1 MLLVPETYPQK
12 NKTMQHQSLNS
23 NRNLELY
30 HIFTIMLGL
39 LSLNYS
45 SVVLA
50 QSPLASQEF
59 TVGDY
64 AEVEVSTSGGR
75 IEVIGKNTTKVTINA
90 IAYVNGKRSS
100 KANLDNWSIT
110 IEEIQDKIVAK
121 AEKES
126 NMGWLR
132 GGNNVSIAFE
142 IETPVNT
149 ELNARTSGGSV
160 IIENLSGNQYARTS
174 GGSMEANNIQG
185 NIEMRT
191 SGGAIRLE
199 NIEGQAE
206 AATSG
211 GSIRAKKVTQGLKVR
226 TSGGSLNLQEI
237 SGSLEAKTSGGSIEV
252 GLINPIEYIEVSTS
266 GGNVTVEVPENLG
279 YDLEL
284 TGSRV
289 RTELRNFTGSS
300 SRDAIKGS
308 MNGGGIPLK
317 AWTSGGLVSVKY
329 YKIAS

>member
-1 MLLVPETYPQK
+1 MHLQPQK
-12 NKTMQHQSLNS
+12 PD
-23 NRNLELY
+23 
-30 HIFTIMLGL
+30 TISTIKYICPLLLGL
-39 LSLNYS
+39 FFVSFSHLAF
-45 SVVLA
+45 A
-50 QSPLASQEF
+50 QSPVASQEF

-75 IEVIGKNTTKVTINA
+75 IEVIGKSTTKVTVNA
-90 IAYVNGKRSS
+90 IAYVNGMRSS
-100 KANLDNWSIT
+100 NANLDNWSIT
-110 IEEIQDKIVAK
+110 IEEIQGKIVAK

-132 GGNNVSIAFE
+132 CCKDESIAFE

-160 IIENLSGNQYARTS
+160 SIENLSGNQYARTS
-174 GGSMEANNIQG
+174 GGRMEANNIQG
-185 NIEMRT
+185 NVEMRT

-206 AATSG
+206 VATSG
-211 GSIRAKKVTQGLKVR
+211 GSIRAKKVTQGLKAR
-226 TSGGSLNLQEI
+226 TSGGSLHLQEI
-237 SGSLEAKTSGGSIEV
+237 SGSLEARTSGGSIDV
-252 GLINPIEYIEVSTS
+252 RLVNPIEYIEVSTS

-300 SRDAIKGS
+300 SRDAIKGA

-317 AWTSGGLVSVKY
+317 ARTSGGSVSLKY
-329 YKIAS
+329 YKAAS

>member
-1 MLLVPETYPQK
+1 MHLQPQK
-12 NKTMQHQSLNS
+12 SDTIRTIK
-23 NRNLELY
+23 
-30 HIFTIMLGL
+30 HIFPLVLGL
-39 LSLNYS
+39 FFVSFSHLAY
-45 SVVLA
+45 A
-50 QSPLASQEF
+50 QSPVASQEF

-75 IEVIGKNTTKVTINA
+75 IEVIGKNTTKVAVNA
-90 IAYVNGKRSS
+90 IAYVNGRRSS
-100 KANLDNWSIT
+100 NANLDNWFIT
-110 IEEIQDKIVAK
+110 IEEIQGKIVAK

-160 IIENLSGNQYARTS
+160 SIENLAGNQYARTS

-185 NIEMRT
+185 NVEMRT

-199 NIEGQAE
+199 NIEGKAE
-206 AATSG
+206 VATSG
-211 GSIRAKKVTQGLKVR
+211 GSIRAKKVTQGLKAR

-237 SGSLEAKTSGGSIEV
+237 SGSLEARTSGGSIEV
-252 GLINPIEYIEVSTS
+252 RLINPIEYIEVSTS

-317 AWTSGGLVSVKY
+317 ARTSGGSVSLKY
-329 YKIAS
+329 YKAAS

>member
-1 MLLVPETYPQK
+1 MHLQPQK
-12 NKTMQHQSLNS
+12 PD
-23 NRNLELY
+23 
-30 HIFTIMLGL
+30 TISTIKYICPLLLGL
-39 LSLNYS
+39 FFVSFSHLAF
-45 SVVLA
+45 A
-50 QSPLASQEF
+50 QSPVASQEF

-75 IEVIGKNTTKVTINA
+75 IEVIGKSTTKVTVNA
-90 IAYVNGKRSS
+90 IAYVNGRRSS
-100 KANLDNWSIT
+100 NANLDNWSIT
-110 IEEIQDKIVAK
+110 IEEIQGKIVAK

-132 GGNNVSIAFE
+132 CCKDESIAFE
-142 IETPVNT
+142 IETPVDT

-160 IIENLSGNQYARTS
+160 SIENLSGNQYARTS
-174 GGSMEANNIQG
+174 GGRMEANNIQG
-185 NIEMRT
+185 NVEMRT

-206 AATSG
+206 VATSG
-211 GSIRAKKVTQGLKVR
+211 GSIRAKKVTQGLKAR
-226 TSGGSLNLQEI
+226 TSGGSLHLQEI
-237 SGSLEAKTSGGSIEV
+237 SGSLEARTSGGSIDV
-252 GLINPIEYIEVSTS
+252 RLVNPIEYIEVSTS

-300 SRDAIKGS
+300 SRDAIKGA

-317 AWTSGGLVSVKY
+317 ARTSGGSVSLKY
-329 YKIAS
+329 YKAAS

>member
-1 MLLVPETYPQK
+1 MSFSHLA
-12 NKTMQHQSLNS
+12 
-23 NRNLELY
+23 
-30 HIFTIMLGL
+30 F
-39 LSLNYS
+39 
-45 SVVLA
+45 A
-50 QSPLASQEF
+50 QSPVASQEF

-75 IEVIGKNTTKVTINA
+75 IEVIGKSTTKVTVNA
-90 IAYVNGKRSS
+90 IAYVNGRRSS
-100 KANLDNWSIT
+100 NANLDNWSIT
-110 IEEIQDKIVAK
+110 IEEIQGKIVAK

-132 GGNNVSIAFE
+132 CCKDESIAFE

-160 IIENLSGNQYARTS
+160 SIENLSGNQYARTS
-174 GGSMEANNIQG
+174 GGRMEANNIQG
-185 NIEMRT
+185 NVEMRT

-206 AATSG
+206 VATSG
-211 GSIRAKKVTQGLKVR
+211 GSIRANKVTQGLKAR

-237 SGSLEAKTSGGSIEV
+237 SGSLEARTSGGSIDV
-252 GLINPIEYIEVSTS
+252 LIINPIEYIEVSTS

-279 YDLEL
+279 YDLKL

-317 AWTSGGLVSVKY
+317 ARTSGGSVSLKY
-329 YKIAS
+329 YKAAS

>member
-1 MLLVPETYPQK
+1 MHLQPQK
-12 NKTMQHQSLNS
+12 PD
-23 NRNLELY
+23 
-30 HIFTIMLGL
+30 TISTIKYICPLLLGL
-39 LSLNYS
+39 FFVSFSHLAF
-45 SVVLA
+45 A
-50 QSPLASQEF
+50 QSPVASQEF

-75 IEVIGKNTTKVTINA
+75 IEVIGKSTTKVTVNA
-90 IAYVNGKRSS
+90 IAYVNGRRSS
-100 KANLDNWSIT
+100 NANLDNWSIT
-110 IEEIQDKIVAK
+110 IEEIQGKIVAK

-132 GGNNVSIAFE
+132 CCKDESIAFE

-160 IIENLSGNQYARTS
+160 SIENLSGNQYARTS
-174 GGSMEANNIQG
+174 GGRMEANNIQG
-185 NIEMRT
+185 NVEMRT

-206 AATSG
+206 VATSG
-211 GSIRAKKVTQGLKVR
+211 GSIRAKKVTQGLKAR

-237 SGSLEAKTSGGSIEV
+237 SGSLEARTSGGSIDV
-252 GLINPIEYIEVSTS
+252 RLVNPIEYIEVSTS

-300 SRDAIKGS
+300 SRDAIKGA

-317 AWTSGGLVSVKY
+317 ARTSGGSVSLKY
-329 YKIAS
+329 YKAAS

>member
-1 MLLVPETYPQK
+1 MHLQPQK
-12 NKTMQHQSLNS
+12 PD
-23 NRNLELY
+23 
-30 HIFTIMLGL
+30 TISTIKYICPLLLGL
-39 LSLNYS
+39 FFVSFSHLAF
-45 SVVLA
+45 A
-50 QSPLASQEF
+50 QSPVASQEF

-75 IEVIGKNTTKVTINA
+75 IEVIGKSTTKVTVNA
-90 IAYVNGKRSS
+90 IAYVNGRRSS
-100 KANLDNWSIT
+100 NANLDNWSIT
-110 IEEIQDKIVAK
+110 IEEIQGKIVAK

-132 GGNNVSIAFE
+132 CCKDESIAFE

-160 IIENLSGNQYARTS
+160 SIENLSGNQYARTS
-174 GGSMEANNIQG
+174 GGRMEANNIQG
-185 NIEMRT
+185 NVEMRT

-206 AATSG
+206 VATSG
-211 GSIRAKKVTQGLKVR
+211 GSIRAKKVTQGLKAR
-226 TSGGSLNLQEI
+226 TSGGSLHLQEI
-237 SGSLEAKTSGGSIEV
+237 SGSLEARTSGGSIDV
-252 GLINPIEYIEVSTS
+252 RLVNPIEYIEVSTS

-300 SRDAIKGS
+300 SRDAIKGA

-317 AWTSGGLVSVKY
+317 ARTSGGSVSLKY
-329 YKIAS
+329 YKAAS

>member
-1 MLLVPETYPQK
+1 
-12 NKTMQHQSLNS
+12 MQHQSMYPK
-23 NRNLELY
+23 RNLKLPQ
-30 HIFTIMLGL
+30 IFTIMLGL

-45 SVVLA
+45 SMVLA

-59 TVGDY
+59 IVGDY

-75 IEVIGKNTTKVTINA
+75 IEVIGKNTTKVTVNP
-90 IAYVNGKRSS
+90 IAYVNGRRSS
-100 KANLDNWSIT
+100 KANLDNWSIS

-142 IETPVNT
+142 IETPVNS

-174 GGSMEANNIQG
+174 GGRMEVNNIQG

-191 SGGAIRLE
+191 SGGAIVLE

-206 AATSG
+206 VATSG

-237 SGSLEAKTSGGSIEV
+237 SGSLEAITSGGSIEV
-252 GLINPIEYIEVSTS
+252 RLIDPIEYIEVSTS
-266 GGNVTVEVPENLG
+266 GGNITVEVPENLG

-289 RTELRNFTGSS
+289 RAELRNFTGSS

-317 AWTSGGLVSVKY
+317 ARTSGGLVSVKY
-329 YKIAS
+329 FKVAS

>member
-1 MLLVPETYPQK
+1 MYLQPQK
-12 NKTMQHQSLNS
+12 SDTIRTIK
-23 NRNLELY
+23 
-30 HIFTIMLGL
+30 HIFPLVFGL
-39 LSLNYS
+39 FFMSTTHLAF
-45 SVVLA
+45 A
-50 QSPLASQEF
+50 QSPVASQEF

-75 IEVIGKNTTKVTINA
+75 IEVIGKNTTKVTVNA
-90 IAYVNGKRSS
+90 IAYVNGRRSS
-100 KANLDNWSIT
+100 NANLDNWSIT
-110 IEEIQDKIVAK
+110 IEEIQGKIVAK
-121 AEKES
+121 AEKDS

-149 ELNARTSGGSV
+149 GLSARTSGGSV
-160 IIENLSGNQYARTS
+160 SIENLSGNQYARTS

-185 NIEMRT
+185 NVEMRT

-206 AATSG
+206 VATSG
-211 GSIRAKKVTQGLKVR
+211 GSIRARKVTQGLKAR

-237 SGSLEAKTSGGSIEV
+237 SGSLEARTSGGSIEV
-252 GLINPIEYIEVSTS
+252 FLINPIEYIEVSTS

-300 SRDAIKGS
+300 SRDAIKGA

-317 AWTSGGLVSVKY
+317 ARTSGGSVSLKY
-329 YKIAS
+329 YKAAS

>member
-1 MLLVPETYPQK
+1 M
-12 NKTMQHQSLNS
+12 
-23 NRNLELY
+23 
-30 HIFTIMLGL
+30 
-39 LSLNYS
+39 
-45 SVVLA
+45 
-50 QSPLASQEF
+50 
-59 TVGDY
+59 
-64 AEVEVSTSGGR
+64 
-75 IEVIGKNTTKVTINA
+75 
-90 IAYVNGKRSS
+90 
-100 KANLDNWSIT
+100 
-110 IEEIQDKIVAK
+110 AK

-132 GGNNVSIAFE
+132 CCKDESIAFE

-160 IIENLSGNQYARTS
+160 SIENLSGNQYARTS
-174 GGSMEANNIQG
+174 GGRMEANNIQG
-185 NIEMRT
+185 NVEMRT

-206 AATSG
+206 VATSG
-211 GSIRAKKVTQGLKVR
+211 GSIRAKKVTQGLKAR
-226 TSGGSLNLQEI
+226 TSGGSLHLQEI
-237 SGSLEAKTSGGSIEV
+237 SGSLEARTSGGSIDV
-252 GLINPIEYIEVSTS
+252 RLVNPIEYIEVSTS

-300 SRDAIKGS
+300 SRDAIKGA

-317 AWTSGGLVSVKY
+317 ARTSGGSVSLKY
-329 YKIAS
+329 YKAAS

>member
-1 MLLVPETYPQK
+1 MHLQPQK
-12 NKTMQHQSLNS
+12 PD
-23 NRNLELY
+23 
-30 HIFTIMLGL
+30 TISTIKYICPLLLGL
-39 LSLNYS
+39 FFVSFSHLAF
-45 SVVLA
+45 A
-50 QSPLASQEF
+50 QSPVASQEF

-75 IEVIGKNTTKVTINA
+75 IEVIGKSTTKVTVNA
-90 IAYVNGKRSS
+90 IAYVNGRRSS
-100 KANLDNWSIT
+100 NANLDNWSIT
-110 IEEIQDKIVAK
+110 IEEIQGKIVAK

-132 GGNNVSIAFE
+132 CCKDESIAFE

-160 IIENLSGNQYARTS
+160 SIENLSGNQYARTS
-174 GGSMEANNIQG
+174 GGRMEANNIQG
-185 NIEMRT
+185 NVEMRT

-206 AATSG
+206 VATSG
-211 GSIRAKKVTQGLKVR
+211 GSIRANKVTQGLKAR

-237 SGSLEAKTSGGSIEV
+237 SGSLEARTSGGSIDV
-252 GLINPIEYIEVSTS
+252 LIINPIEYIEVSTS

-317 AWTSGGLVSVKY
+317 ARTSGGSVSLKY
-329 YKIAS
+329 YKAAS

>member
-1 MLLVPETYPQK
+1 MHLQPQK
-12 NKTMQHQSLNS
+12 PD
-23 NRNLELY
+23 
-30 HIFTIMLGL
+30 TISTIKYICPLLLGL
-39 LSLNYS
+39 FFVSFSHLAF
-45 SVVLA
+45 A
-50 QSPLASQEF
+50 QSPVASQEF

-64 AEVEVSTSGGR
+64 AEVEGSTRGGR
-75 IEVIGKNTTKVTINA
+75 IEVIGKSTTKVTVNA
-90 IAYVNGKRSS
+90 IAYVNGRRSS
-100 KANLDNWSIT
+100 NANLDNWSIT
-110 IEEIQDKIVAK
+110 IEEIQGKIEAK

-132 GGNNVSIAFE
+132 CCKDESIAFE

-160 IIENLSGNQYARTS
+160 SIENLSGNQYARTS
-174 GGSMEANNIQG
+174 GGRMEANNIHG
-185 NIEMRT
+185 NVEMRT

-206 AATSG
+206 VATSG
-211 GSIRAKKVTQGLKVR
+211 GSIRAKKVTQGLKAR
-226 TSGGSLNLQEI
+226 TSGGSLHFQEI
-237 SGSLEAKTSGGSIEV
+237 SGSLEARTSGGSIDV
-252 GLINPIEYIEVSTS
+252 RLVNPIEYIEVSTS

-300 SRDAIKGS
+300 SRDAIKGA

-317 AWTSGGLVSVKY
+317 ARTSGGSVSLKY
-329 YKIAS
+329 YKAAS

>member
-1 MLLVPETYPQK
+1 MHLQPQK
-12 NKTMQHQSLNS
+12 PD
-23 NRNLELY
+23 
-30 HIFTIMLGL
+30 TISTIKYICPLLLGL
-39 LSLNYS
+39 FFVSFSHLAF
-45 SVVLA
+45 A
-50 QSPLASQEF
+50 QSPVASQEF

-64 AEVEVSTSGGR
+64 AEVDVSTSGGR
-75 IEVIGKNTTKVTINA
+75 IEVIGKSTTKVTVNA
-90 IAYVNGKRSS
+90 IAYVNGRRSS
-100 KANLDNWSIT
+100 NANLDNWSIT
-110 IEEIQDKIVAK
+110 IEEIQGKIVAK

-132 GGNNVSIAFE
+132 CCKDESIAFE

-160 IIENLSGNQYARTS
+160 SIENLSGNQYARTS
-174 GGSMEANNIQG
+174 GGRMEANNIQG
-185 NIEMRT
+185 NVEMRT

-206 AATSG
+206 VATSG
-211 GSIRAKKVTQGLKVR
+211 GSIRAKKVTQGLKAR
-226 TSGGSLNLQEI
+226 TSGGSLHLQEI
-237 SGSLEAKTSGGSIEV
+237 SGSLEARTSGGSIDV
-252 GLINPIEYIEVSTS
+252 RLVNPIEYIEVSTS

-300 SRDAIKGS
+300 SRDAIKGA

-317 AWTSGGLVSVKY
+317 ARTSGGSVSLKY
-329 YKIAS
+329 YKAAS

>member
-1 MLLVPETYPQK
+1 MHLQPQK
-12 NKTMQHQSLNS
+12 SDTIRTIK
-23 NRNLELY
+23 
-30 HIFTIMLGL
+30 HISPLVLGL
-39 LSLNYS
+39 FFVSFSHLAF
-45 SVVLA
+45 A
-50 QSPLASQEF
+50 QSPVASQEF

-75 IEVIGKNTTKVTINA
+75 IEVIGKSTTKVTVNA
-90 IAYVNGKRSS
+90 IAYVSGRRSS
-100 KANLDNWSIT
+100 NANLDNWSIT
-110 IEEIQDKIVAK
+110 IEEIQGKIVAK

-132 GGNNVSIAFE
+132 GGNNVRIAFE

-160 IIENLSGNQYARTS
+160 SIENLSGNQYARTS
-174 GGSMEANNIQG
+174 GGSMDANNIQG
-185 NIEMRT
+185 NVEMRT

-206 AATSG
+206 VATSG
-211 GSIRAKKVTQGLKVR
+211 GSIRAKKVTQGLKAR

-237 SGSLEAKTSGGSIEV
+237 SGSLEARTSGGSIEV
-252 GLINPIEYIEVSTS
+252 LLINPIEYIEVSTS

-284 TGSRV
+284 MGSRV

-300 SRDAIKGS
+300 SRDAIKGA

-317 AWTSGGLVSVKY
+317 ARTSGGSVSLKY
-329 YKIAS
+329 YKAIS

>member
-1 MLLVPETYPQK
+1 MHLQPQK
-12 NKTMQHQSLNS
+12 FHTIRTIK
-23 NRNLELY
+23 
-30 HIFTIMLGL
+30 HISPLLLGL
-39 LSLNYS
+39 FIMSFSHLAF
-45 SVVLA
+45 A
-50 QSPLASQEF
+50 QSPVASQEF

-75 IEVIGKNTTKVTINA
+75 IEVIGKNTTNVTVNA
-90 IAYVNGKRSS
+90 IAYVNGRRSS
-100 KANLDNWSIT
+100 NANLDNWSIT
-110 IEEIQDKIVAK
+110 IEEIQGKIVAK
-121 AEKES
+121 AEKDS

-149 ELNARTSGGSV
+149 ELSARTSGGSV
-160 IIENLSGNQYARTS
+160 SIENLSGNQYARTS
-174 GGSMEANNIQG
+174 GGSMDANNIQG
-185 NIEMRT
+185 NVEMRT

-206 AATSG
+206 VATSG
-211 GSIRAKKVTQGLKVR
+211 GSIRAKKVTQGLKAR
-226 TSGGSLNLQEI
+226 TSGGSLHLQEI
-237 SGSLEAKTSGGSIEV
+237 SGSLEARTSGGSIDV
-252 GLINPIEYIEVSTS
+252 RLVNPIEYIEVSTS

-300 SRDAIKGS
+300 SRDAIKGA

-317 AWTSGGLVSVKY
+317 ARTSGGSVSLKY
-329 YKIAS
+329 YKAAS

>member
-1 MLLVPETYPQK
+1 MSFSHLA
-12 NKTMQHQSLNS
+12 
-23 NRNLELY
+23 
-30 HIFTIMLGL
+30 F
-39 LSLNYS
+39 
-45 SVVLA
+45 A
-50 QSPLASQEF
+50 QSPVASQEF

-75 IEVIGKNTTKVTINA
+75 IEVIGKSTTKVTVNA
-90 IAYVNGKRSS
+90 IAYVSGRRSS
-100 KANLDNWSIT
+100 NANLDNWSIT
-110 IEEIQDKIVAK
+110 IEEIQGKIVAK

-132 GGNNVSIAFE
+132 GGNNVRIAFE

-160 IIENLSGNQYARTS
+160 SIENLSGNQYARTS
-174 GGSMEANNIQG
+174 GGSMDANNIQG
-185 NIEMRT
+185 NVEMRT

-206 AATSG
+206 VATSG
-211 GSIRAKKVTQGLKVR
+211 GSIRAKKVTQGLKAR

-252 GLINPIEYIEVSTS
+252 LLINPIEYIEVSTS

-284 TGSRV
+284 MGSRV

-300 SRDAIKGS
+300 SRDAIKGA

-317 AWTSGGLVSVKY
+317 ARTSGGSVSLKY
-329 YKIAS
+329 YKATS

>member
-1 MLLVPETYPQK
+1 MHLQPQK
-12 NKTMQHQSLNS
+12 PDTIRTIK
-23 NRNLELY
+23 
-30 HIFTIMLGL
+30 HIFPLVLGL
-39 LSLNYS
+39 FFVS
-45 SVVLA
+45 SSHLAFA
-50 QSPLASQEF
+50 QSPVASQEF

-64 AEVEVSTSGGR
+64 AEVDVSTSGGR
-75 IEVIGKNTTKVTINA
+75 IEVIGKSTTKVTVNA
-90 IAYVNGKRSS
+90 IAYVNGRRSS
-100 KANLDNWSIT
+100 NANLDNWSIT
-110 IEEIQDKIVAK
+110 IEEIQGKIVAK

-160 IIENLSGNQYARTS
+160 SIENLSGNQYARTS
-174 GGSMEANNIQG
+174 GGSMDANNIQG
-185 NIEMRT
+185 NVEMRT

-206 AATSG
+206 VATSG
-211 GSIRAKKVTQGLKVR
+211 GSIRAKKVTQGLKAR
-226 TSGGSLNLQEI
+226 TSGGSLHLQEI
-237 SGSLEAKTSGGSIEV
+237 SGSLEARTSGGSIDV
-252 GLINPIEYIEVSTS
+252 RLVNPIEYIEVSTS

-289 RTELRNFTGSS
+289 RTELRNFSGSS
-300 SRDAIKGS
+300 SRDAIKGA

-317 AWTSGGLVSVKY
+317 ARTSGGSVSLKY
-329 YKIAS
+329 YKAAS

>member
-1 MLLVPETYPQK
+1 MHLQPQK
-12 NKTMQHQSLNS
+12 SDTIRTIK
-23 NRNLELY
+23 
-30 HIFTIMLGL
+30 HISPLVLGL
-39 LSLNYS
+39 FFVSFSHLAF
-45 SVVLA
+45 A
-50 QSPLASQEF
+50 QSPVASQEF

-64 AEVEVSTSGGR
+64 AEVEVFTSGGR
-75 IEVIGKNTTKVTINA
+75 IEVIGKSTTKVTVNA
-90 IAYVNGKRSS
+90 IAYVSGRRSS
-100 KANLDNWSIT
+100 NANLDNWSIT
-110 IEEIQDKIVAK
+110 IEEIQGKIVAK

-132 GGNNVSIAFE
+132 GGNNVRIAFE

-160 IIENLSGNQYARTS
+160 SIENLSGNQYARTS
-174 GGSMEANNIQG
+174 GGSMDANNIQG
-185 NIEMRT
+185 NVEMRT

-206 AATSG
+206 VATSG
-211 GSIRAKKVTQGLKVR
+211 GSIRAKKVTQGLKAR

-237 SGSLEAKTSGGSIEV
+237 SGSLEARTSGGSIEV
-252 GLINPIEYIEVSTS
+252 LLINPIEYIEVSTS

-284 TGSRV
+284 MGSRV

-300 SRDAIKGS
+300 SRDAIKGA

-317 AWTSGGLVSVKY
+317 ARTSGGSVSLKY
-329 YKIAS
+329 YKATS

>member
-1 MLLVPETYPQK
+1 MHLQPQK
-12 NKTMQHQSLNS
+12 PD
-23 NRNLELY
+23 
-30 HIFTIMLGL
+30 TISTIKYICPLLLGL
-39 LSLNYS
+39 FFVSFSHLAF
-45 SVVLA
+45 A
-50 QSPLASQEF
+50 QSPVASQEF

-75 IEVIGKNTTKVTINA
+75 IEVIGKSTTKVTVNA
-90 IAYVNGKRSS
+90 IAYVNGRRSS
-100 KANLDNWSIT
+100 NANLDNWSIT
-110 IEEIQDKIVAK
+110 IEEIQGKIVAK

-132 GGNNVSIAFE
+132 CCKDESIAFE

-160 IIENLSGNQYARTS
+160 SIENLSGNQYARTS
-174 GGSMEANNIQG
+174 GGRMEANNIQG
-185 NIEMRT
+185 NVEMRT

-206 AATSG
+206 VATSG
-211 GSIRAKKVTQGLKVR
+211 GSIRAKKVTQGLKAR

-237 SGSLEAKTSGGSIEV
+237 SGSLEARTSGGSIDV
-252 GLINPIEYIEVSTS
+252 RLVNPIEYIEVSTS

-317 AWTSGGLVSVKY
+317 ARTSGGSVSLKY
-329 YKIAS
+329 YKAAS

>member
-1 MLLVPETYPQK
+1 MHLQPQK
-12 NKTMQHQSLNS
+12 
-23 NRNLELY
+23 RD
-30 HIFTIMLGL
+30 TISTIKYICPLLLGL
-39 LSLNYS
+39 FFVSFSHLAF
-45 SVVLA
+45 A
-50 QSPLASQEF
+50 QSPVASQEF

-75 IEVIGKNTTKVTINA
+75 IEVIGKSTTKVTVNA
-90 IAYVNGKRSS
+90 IAYVNGRRSS
-100 KANLDNWSIT
+100 NANLDNWSIT
-110 IEEIQDKIVAK
+110 IEEIQGKIVAK
-121 AEKES
+121 AENES

-132 GGNNVSIAFE
+132 CCKDESIAFE

-160 IIENLSGNQYARTS
+160 SIENLSGNQYARTS
-174 GGSMEANNIQG
+174 GGRMEANNIQG
-185 NIEMRT
+185 NVEMRT

-206 AATSG
+206 VATSG
-211 GSIRAKKVTQGLKVR
+211 GSIRANKVTQGLKAR

-237 SGSLEAKTSGGSIEV
+237 SGSLEARTSGGSIEV
-252 GLINPIEYIEVSTS
+252 LLINPIEYIEVSTS

-284 TGSRV
+284 MGSRV

-300 SRDAIKGS
+300 SRDTIKGA

-317 AWTSGGLVSVKY
+317 ARTSGGSVSLKY
-329 YKIAS
+329 YKATS

>member
-1 MLLVPETYPQK
+1 MHLQPQK
-12 NKTMQHQSLNS
+12 SDTIRTIK
-23 NRNLELY
+23 
-30 HIFTIMLGL
+30 HISPLVLGL
-39 LSLNYS
+39 FFVSFSHLAF
-45 SVVLA
+45 A
-50 QSPLASQEF
+50 QSPVASQEF

-64 AEVEVSTSGGR
+64 AEVEVFTSGGR
-75 IEVIGKNTTKVTINA
+75 IEVIGKSTTKVTVNA
-90 IAYVNGKRSS
+90 IAYVSGRRSS
-100 KANLDNWSIT
+100 NANLDNWSIT
-110 IEEIQDKIVAK
+110 IEEIQGKIVAK
-121 AEKES
+121 AENES

-132 GGNNVSIAFE
+132 CCKDESIAFE

-160 IIENLSGNQYARTS
+160 SIENLSGNQYARTS
-174 GGSMEANNIQG
+174 GGRMEANNIQG
-185 NIEMRT
+185 NVEMRT

-206 AATSG
+206 VATSG
-211 GSIRAKKVTQGLKVR
+211 GSIRANKVTQGLKAR

-237 SGSLEAKTSGGSIEV
+237 SGSLEARTSGGSIEV
-252 GLINPIEYIEVSTS
+252 LLINPIEYIEVSTS

-284 TGSRV
+284 MGSRV

-300 SRDAIKGS
+300 SRDAIKGA

-317 AWTSGGLVSVKY
+317 ARTSGGSVSLKY
-329 YKIAS
+329 YKATS

>member
-1 MLLVPETYPQK
+1 MHLQPQK
-12 NKTMQHQSLNS
+12 PD
-23 NRNLELY
+23 
-30 HIFTIMLGL
+30 TISTIKYICPLLLGL
-39 LSLNYS
+39 FFVSFSHLAF
-45 SVVLA
+45 A
-50 QSPLASQEF
+50 QSPVASQEF

-75 IEVIGKNTTKVTINA
+75 IEVIGKSTTKVTVNA
-90 IAYVNGKRSS
+90 IAYVNGRRSS
-100 KANLDNWSIT
+100 NANLDNWSIT
-110 IEEIQDKIVAK
+110 IEEIQGKIVAK

-132 GGNNVSIAFE
+132 CCKDESIAFE

-160 IIENLSGNQYARTS
+160 SIENLSGNQYARTS
-174 GGSMEANNIQG
+174 GGSMDANNIQG
-185 NIEMRT
+185 NVEMRT

-206 AATSG
+206 VATSG
-211 GSIRAKKVTQGLKVR
+211 GSIRAKKVTQGLKAR
-226 TSGGSLNLQEI
+226 TSGGSLHLQEI
-237 SGSLEAKTSGGSIEV
+237 SGSLEARTSGGSIDV
-252 GLINPIEYIEVSTS
+252 RLVNPIEYIEVSTS

-300 SRDAIKGS
+300 SRDAIKGA

-317 AWTSGGLVSVKY
+317 ARTSGGSVSLKY
-329 YKIAS
+329 YKAAS

>member
-1 MLLVPETYPQK
+1 MHLQPQK
-12 NKTMQHQSLNS
+12 FHTIRTIK
-23 NRNLELY
+23 
-30 HIFTIMLGL
+30 HISPLLLGL
-39 LSLNYS
+39 FIMSFSHLAF
-45 SVVLA
+45 A
-50 QSPLASQEF
+50 QSPVASQEF

-75 IEVIGKNTTKVTINA
+75 IEVIGKNTTKVTVNA
-90 IAYVNGKRSS
+90 IAYVNGRRSS
-100 KANLDNWSIT
+100 NANLDNWYIT
-110 IEEIQDKIVAK
+110 IEEIQGKIVAK
-121 AEKES
+121 AEKDS

-149 ELNARTSGGSV
+149 ELSAITSGGSV
-160 IIENLSGNQYARTS
+160 SIENLSGNQFARTS
-174 GGSMEANNIQG
+174 GGNMEANNIQG
-185 NIEMRT
+185 NVELRT

-206 AATSG
+206 VATSG
-211 GSIRAKKVTQGLKVR
+211 GSIRARKVTQGLKAR

-237 SGSLEAKTSGGSIEV
+237 SGSLEARTSGGSIEV
-252 GLINPIEYIEVSTS
+252 FLINPIEYIEVSTS

-300 SRDAIKGS
+300 SRDAIRGA

-317 AWTSGGLVSVKY
+317 ARTSGGSVSLKF
-329 YKIAS
+329 YKATS

>member
-1 MLLVPETYPQK
+1 MHLQPQK
-12 NKTMQHQSLNS
+12 PD
-23 NRNLELY
+23 
-30 HIFTIMLGL
+30 TISTIKYICPLLLGL
-39 LSLNYS
+39 FFVSFSHLAF
-45 SVVLA
+45 A
-50 QSPLASQEF
+50 QSPVASQEF

-75 IEVIGKNTTKVTINA
+75 IEVIGKSTTKVTVNA
-90 IAYVNGKRSS
+90 IAYVNGRRSS
-100 KANLDNWSIT
+100 NANLDNWSIT
-110 IEEIQDKIVAK
+110 IEEIQGKIVAK

-132 GGNNVSIAFE
+132 CCKDESIAFE

-160 IIENLSGNQYARTS
+160 SIENLSGNQYARTS
-174 GGSMEANNIQG
+174 GGRMEANNIHG
-185 NIEMRT
+185 NVEMRT

-206 AATSG
+206 VATSG
-211 GSIRAKKVTQGLKVR
+211 GSIRAKKVTQGLKAR
-226 TSGGSLNLQEI
+226 TSGGSLHLQEI
-237 SGSLEAKTSGGSIEV
+237 SGSLEARTSGGSIDV
-252 GLINPIEYIEVSTS
+252 RLVNPIEYIEVSTS

-300 SRDAIKGS
+300 SRDAIKGA

-317 AWTSGGLVSVKY
+317 ARTSGGSVSLKY
-329 YKIAS
+329 YKAAS

>member
-1 MLLVPETYPQK
+1 MHLQPQK
-12 NKTMQHQSLNS
+12 PD
-23 NRNLELY
+23 
-30 HIFTIMLGL
+30 TISTIKYICPLLLGL
-39 LSLNYS
+39 FFVSFSHLAF
-45 SVVLA
+45 A
-50 QSPLASQEF
+50 QSPVASQEF

-75 IEVIGKNTTKVTINA
+75 IEVIGKSTTKVTVNA
-90 IAYVNGKRSS
+90 IAYVNGRRSS
-100 KANLDNWSIT
+100 NANLDNWSIT
-110 IEEIQDKIVAK
+110 IEEIQGKIVAK

-132 GGNNVSIAFE
+132 CCKDESIAFE

-160 IIENLSGNQYARTS
+160 SIENLSGNQYARTS
-174 GGSMEANNIQG
+174 GGRMEANNIQG
-185 NIEMRT
+185 NVEMRT

-206 AATSG
+206 VATSG
-211 GSIRAKKVTQGLKVR
+211 GSIRAKKVTQGLKAR
-226 TSGGSLNLQEI
+226 TSGGSLHLQEI
-237 SGSLEAKTSGGSIEV
+237 SGSLEARTSGGSIDV
-252 GLINPIEYIEVSTS
+252 LIINPIEYIEVSTS

-300 SRDAIKGS
+300 SRDAIKGA

-317 AWTSGGLVSVKY
+317 ARTSGGSVSLKY
-329 YKIAS
+329 YKAAS

>member
-1 MLLVPETYPQK
+1 MHLQPQK
-12 NKTMQHQSLNS
+12 SDTIRTIK
-23 NRNLELY
+23 
-30 HIFTIMLGL
+30 HISPLVLGL
-39 LSLNYS
+39 FFVSFSHLAF
-45 SVVLA
+45 A
-50 QSPLASQEF
+50 QSPVASQEF

-75 IEVIGKNTTKVTINA
+75 IEVIGKSTTKVTVNA
-90 IAYVNGKRSS
+90 IAYVSGRRSS
-100 KANLDNWSIT
+100 NANLDNWSIT
-110 IEEIQDKIVAK
+110 IEEIQGKIVAK

-132 GGNNVSIAFE
+132 GGNNVRIAFE

-160 IIENLSGNQYARTS
+160 SIENLSGNQYARTS
-174 GGSMEANNIQG
+174 GGSMDANNIQG
-185 NIEMRT
+185 NVEMRT

-206 AATSG
+206 VATSG
-211 GSIRAKKVTQGLKVR
+211 GSIRAKKVTQGLKAR

-237 SGSLEAKTSGGSIEV
+237 SGSLEARTSGGSIEV
-252 GLINPIEYIEVSTS
+252 LLINPIEYIEVSTS

-284 TGSRV
+284 MGSRV

-300 SRDAIKGS
+300 SRDAIKGA

-317 AWTSGGLVSVKY
+317 ARTSGGSVSLKY
-329 YKIAS
+329 YKATS

>member
-1 MLLVPETYPQK
+1 MHLQPQK
-12 NKTMQHQSLNS
+12 FHTIRTIK
-23 NRNLELY
+23 
-30 HIFTIMLGL
+30 HISPLLLGL
-39 LSLNYS
+39 FIMSFSHLAF
-45 SVVLA
+45 A
-50 QSPLASQEF
+50 QSPVASQEF

-64 AEVEVSTSGGR
+64 AEVEVSTSGGQ
-75 IEVIGKNTTKVTINA
+75 IEVIGKNTTKVTVNA
-90 IAYVNGKRSS
+90 IAYVNGRRSS
-100 KANLDNWSIT
+100 NANLDNWSIT
-110 IEEIQDKIVAK
+110 IEEIQGKIVAK
-121 AEKES
+121 AEKDS

-149 ELNARTSGGSV
+149 ELSARTSGGSV
-160 IIENLSGNQYARTS
+160 SIENLSGNQFARTS
-174 GGSMEANNIQG
+174 GGNMEANNIQG
-185 NIEMRT
+185 NVELRT
-191 SGGAIRLE
+191 SGGAIRIE

-206 AATSG
+206 VATSG
-211 GSIRAKKVTQGLKVR
+211 GSIRARKVTQGLKAR

-252 GLINPIEYIEVSTS
+252 FLINPIEYIEVSTS
-266 GGNVTVEVPENLG
+266 GGNVTIEVPENLG

-300 SRDAIKGS
+300 SRDAIRGA

-317 AWTSGGLVSVKY
+317 ARTSGGSVSLKY
-329 YKIAS
+329 YKAAS